1 MQEGKHTAQAKG
13 VSKMKETTARQIEN
27 MKNQTIG
34 VEVEMYNI
42 SRSKAAKIAAEFFG
56 TDNYEDTANEKGHYN
71 LLHTNRL

>member
-1 MQEGKHTAQAKG
+1 MQAKG

-34 VEVEMYNI
+34 VEIEMYNI
-42 SRSKAAKIAAEFFG
+42 SRCKAAKNAAEFFG
-56 TDNYEDTANEKGHYN
+56 TGNYEDTAGENGYYN